1 MNGYYDIHCPFC
13 GSIISPMD
21 IKFSVSEFV
30 EEIFNQRLDEKY
42 DDGILGVI
50 DAEEINLILDND
62 FLWDMSVNDIQ
73 ECYLDDMFVLS
84 GDNLIKRFGFKAL
97 DMLHAVTSETIEEI
111 AQSSNISEALGA
123 APEVRELVE
132 EILKNVSHE
141 RLMRTE
147 VQIDDR
153 NAAVL
158 NLIRYAKT
166 DKTLFKIHLKVEA
179 DKDDNGNIINKDIR
193 SKDERIICKSKRCCN
208 CGNEL
213 SKMSGKYEEKIVS
226 FIGSPAAGKSA
237 YLAAAINKL
246 LTSGQSEYG
255 VEVIFDYQSSDYIAF
270 NEACLEPYS
279 KGFAITKTNQGTFP
293 QLSMALKNAKLG
305 KTYLYTFVDIPGETF
320 IDDNGCNVSD
330 ILANRRIIKHAD
342 VIWFCVSAKQL
353 FTSRIGRVRRTKN
366 DGEIENEEMN
376 DLRILGQNTIKFANE
391 MFEEGDKMPAVA
403 LILTKSDLLSS
414 FIMDYVFSVD
424 ANKNRLL
431 KREYFKTICSV
442 PHGNYNSD
450 GEDYDYYDGEPDT
463 LGYMHDEKLIYQKFM
478 NDTKRIIEFIKNH
491 GEPYSDVFIGNIA
504 TAFHKKICPCFS
516 EASYGRNPVEKYSM
530 DAAMRFL
537 LTHKNRLQQRDYED
551 IIDIFGEKE
560 TEAFEKGGGRLPVIK
575 EQEDVNYIQ
584 NLYKKLNPIYPF
596 GIMSILEWTFAYTGF
611 IECVEND
618 GDKWNTVPTTG
629 SEFNILQT
637 RLTLESEG
645 GNIVVGHK
653 ADKEERKPKGFFGGL
668 FGRKETNEIQYRE
681 RKE

>member
-13 GSIISPMD
+13 GSIIGPMD
-21 IKFSVSEFV
+21 IKFSISEFV

-42 DDGILGVI
+42 NDGILGVI
-50 DAEEINLILDND
+50 DGEEINLILDND

-73 ECYLDDMFVLS
+73 ECYSGDMFVLA

-97 DMLHAVTSETIEEI
+97 DMLHSITEEAVEEI
-111 AQSSNISEALGA
+111 AESSNMSEALMSNT
-123 APEVRELVE
+123 EVRELVE

-147 VQIDDR
+147 VQVEDR
-153 NAAVL
+153 DAAVL

-193 SKDERIICKSKRCCN
+193 SEDERIICKSKRCCN

-213 SKMSGKYEEKIVS
+213 SKMSGKYEEKIIS

-255 VEVIFDYQSSDYIAF
+255 VEVILDYQSSDYIAF
-270 NEACLEPYS
+270 NDACLYPYS
-279 KGFAITKTNQGTFP
+279 KGFAITKTNTGTFP
-293 QLSMALKNAKLG
+293 QLSMALKNARLG

-320 IDDNGCNVSD
+320 IDENGCNVSD

-342 VIWFCVSAKQL
+342 VIWYCVSAKQL
-353 FTSRIGRVRRTKN
+353 FSSKIGRVRRAKN
-366 DGEIENEEMN
+366 DGAIENEEMN

-391 MFEEGDKMPAVA
+391 MYKDGDKKPAVA
-403 LILTKSDLLSS
+403 LILTKSDLLSN
-414 FIMDYVFSVD
+414 FIMENVFSGD
-424 ANKNRLL
+424 IDKNRLL
-431 KREYFKTICSV
+431 KKEYFKTICSV
-442 PHGNYNSD
+442 PYGSYNSD
-450 GEDYDYYDGEPDT
+450 GEDYDYYDGEPNT
-463 LGYMHDEKLIYQKFM
+463 LGYMHDGKLIYRKFM
-478 NDTKRIIEFIKNH
+478 NDAKRIVDFIKNY
-491 GEPYSDVFIGNIA
+491 GEPYSEVFMGNIA
-504 TAFHKKICPCFS
+504 TAFHKKTCPCFS

-530 DAAMRFL
+530 DVAMRFL
-537 LTHKNRLQQRDYED
+537 LSHKDRLQPRDYED

-560 TEAFEKGGGRLPVIK
+560 VEAFENGEGKLPVIK

-618 GDKWNTVPTTG
+618 GDNWNVVPTAG
-629 SEFNILQT
+629 PEFNTLQT

-645 GNIVVGHK
+645 GNIVMEHHVGGG
-653 ADKEERKPKGFFGGL
+653 EEPKPRGL
-668 FGRKETNEIQYRE
+668 FGR
-681 RKE
+681 

>member
-13 GSIISPMD
+13 GSIIGPLD
-21 IKFSVSEFV
+21 IKFSISEFV

-42 DDGILGVI
+42 NDGILGVI
-50 DAEEINLILDND
+50 DGEEINLILDND
-62 FLWDMSVNDIQ
+62 FLWDMSINDIQ
-73 ECYLDDMFVLS
+73 ECYSGDMFVLA

-97 DMLHAVTSETIEEI
+97 DMLHSITEEAVEEI
-111 AQSSNISEALGA
+111 ADSSNISEALMSNT
-123 APEVRELVE
+123 EVRGLVE

-147 VQIDDR
+147 VQVEDR
-153 NAAVL
+153 DAAVL

-193 SKDERIICKSKRCCN
+193 SEDERIICKSKRCCN

-213 SKMSGKYEEKIVS
+213 SKMSGKYEEKIIS
-226 FIGSPAAGKSA
+226 FIGSPASGKSA

-270 NEACLEPYS
+270 DEACLYPYS
-279 KGFAITKTNQGTFP
+279 KGFAITKTNTGTFP
-293 QLSMALKNAKLG
+293 QLSIALKNARLG

-320 IDDNGCNVSD
+320 IDENGCNVSD

-342 VIWFCVSAKQL
+342 VIWYCVSAKQL
-353 FTSRIGRVRRTKN
+353 FSSKIGRVRRAKN
-366 DGEIENEEMN
+366 DGAIENEEMN

-391 MFEEGDKMPAVA
+391 MYEDGDKKPAVA
-403 LILTKSDLLSS
+403 LILTKSDLLSN
-414 FIMDYVFSVD
+414 FIMENVFSGD
-424 ANKNRLL
+424 IDKNRLL
-431 KREYFKTICSV
+431 KREYFKTICSA
-442 PHGNYNSD
+442 PYGNYNSD
-450 GEDYDYYDGEPDT
+450 GEDYDYYDGEPNT
-463 LGYMHDEKLIYQKFM
+463 LGYMHDGKLIYQKFM
-478 NDTKRIIEFIKNH
+478 NDAKRIVEFIKNY
-491 GEPYSDVFIGNIA
+491 GEPYSEAFMGNIA
-504 TAFHKKICPCFS
+504 TAFHKKACPCFS

-530 DAAMRFL
+530 DVAMRFL
-537 LTHKNRLQQRDYED
+537 LSHKDRLQPRDYED

-560 TEAFEKGGGRLPVIK
+560 VEAFENGEGKLPVIK

-611 IECVEND
+611 IECVEYD
-618 GDKWNTVPTTG
+618 GDNWNVVPTAEP
-629 SEFNILQT
+629 EFNMLQT

-645 GNIVVGHK
+645 GNIVIGHPVGG
-653 ADKEERKPKGFFGGL
+653 EVPKPRGL
-668 FGRKETNEIQYRE
+668 FG
-681 RKE
+681 

>member
-13 GSIISPMD
+13 GSIIGPLD
-21 IKFSVSEFV
+21 IKFSISEFV

-42 DDGILGVI
+42 NDGILGVI
-50 DAEEINLILDND
+50 DGEEINLILDND

-73 ECYLDDMFVLS
+73 ECYSGDMFVLS

-97 DMLHAVTSETIEEI
+97 DMLHSITEESIEEI
-111 AQSSNISEALGA
+111 AESSNISEALMSNT
-123 APEVRELVE
+123 EVRGLVE

-147 VQIDDR
+147 VQVDDR
-153 NAAVL
+153 DAAVL

-166 DKTLFKIHLKVEA
+166 DKILFKIHLKVEA

-193 SKDERIICKSKRCCN
+193 SVDERIICKSKRCCN

-213 SKMSGKYEEKIVS
+213 SKMSGKYEEKIIS

-270 NEACLEPYS
+270 NEACLYPYS
-279 KGFAITKTNQGTFP
+279 KGFAITKTNTGTFP
-293 QLSMALKNAKLG
+293 QLSMALKNARLG

-320 IDDNGCNVSD
+320 IDENGCNVSD

-342 VIWFCVSAKQL
+342 VIWYCVSAKQL
-353 FTSRIGRVRRTKN
+353 FTSKIGRIRRAKN
-366 DGEIENEEMN
+366 DGAIENEEMS

-391 MFEEGDKMPAVA
+391 MYEDGDKKPAVA
-403 LILTKSDLLSS
+403 LILTKSDLLSN
-414 FIMDYVFSVD
+414 FIMENVFSGNVD
-424 ANKNRLL
+424 KNRIM
-431 KREYFKTICSV
+431 KKEYFKTICSI

-450 GEDYDYYDGEPDT
+450 GEDYDYYDGEPNT
-463 LGYMHDEKLIYQKFM
+463 LGYMYDGKLIYQKFM
-478 NDTKRIIEFIKNH
+478 NDTKRIVDFIRNH
-491 GEPYSDVFIGNIA
+491 GEPYSEVFIGNIA
-504 TAFHKKICPCFS
+504 TAFHKKTCPCFS

-530 DAAMRFL
+530 DVAMRFL
-537 LTHKNRLQQRDYED
+537 LAHKERLQQRDIED
-551 IIDIFGEKE
+551 IIDIFGKNEIE
-560 TEAFEKGGGRLPVIK
+560 SFENGEGKLPVIK

-618 GDKWNTVPTTG
+618 GENWNTVPTSG
-629 SEFNILQT
+629 QEFNTLQT
-637 RLTLESEG
+637 RLTLETEG
-645 GNIVVGHK
+645 GPIVNRNVKTEDPSNG
-653 ADKEERKPKGFFGGL
+653 GFFGKL
-668 FGRKETNEIQYRE
+668 FGR
-681 RKE
+681 

>member
-13 GSIISPMD
+13 GGIIGPLD
-21 IKFSVSEFV
+21 IKFSISEFV

-42 DDGILGVI
+42 NDGILGVI
-50 DAEEINLILDND
+50 DGEEINLILDND

-73 ECYLDDMFVLS
+73 ECYVGDMFVLS
-84 GDNLIKRFGFKAL
+84 GDNLLKRFGPKAV
-97 DMLHAVTSETIEEI
+97 DWLHSITEEAVEEI
-111 AQSSNISEALGA
+111 ANSSNISEALKSNNSVQG
-123 APEVRELVE
+123 LVE

-147 VQIDDR
+147 VQVDDR

-166 DKTLFKIHLKVEA
+166 DKILFKIHLKVEP

-193 SKDERIICKSKRCCN
+193 SEDERIICKSKRCCN

-213 SKMSGKYEEKIVS
+213 SKMSGKYEEKIIS

-270 NEACLEPYS
+270 NEACLYPYS

-320 IDDNGCNVSD
+320 IDENGCNVSD

-353 FTSRIGRVRRTKN
+353 FSSKIGRVRRAKN
-366 DGEIENEEMN
+366 DGTIENEEMN

-391 MFEEGDKMPAVA
+391 MYEDGDKKPAVA
-403 LILTKSDLLSS
+403 LILTKSDLLSN
-414 FIMDYVFSVD
+414 FIMENVFSGD
-424 ANKNRLL
+424 IGKNRLL

-450 GEDYDYYDGEPDT
+450 GEDYDYYDGEPNT
-463 LGYMHDEKLIYQKFM
+463 LGYMHDGKLIYQKFM
-478 NDTKRIIEFIKNH
+478 NDAKRIVDFIKNH
-491 GEPYSDVFIGNIA
+491 GEPYSEVFMGNIA
-504 TAFHKKICPCFS
+504 TAFHKKTCPCFS

-530 DAAMRFL
+530 DVAMRFL
-537 LTHKNRLQQRDYED
+537 LSHKDRLQPRDYEE

-560 TEAFEKGGGRLPVIK
+560 VEAFENGEGKLPVIK

-618 GDKWNTVPTTG
+618 GDNWNIVPTTG
-629 SEFNILQT
+629 PEFNTLQT

-645 GNIVVGHK
+645 GNIVMGH
-653 ADKEERKPKGFFGGL
+653 ASATKEEHKPKGLFGGL
-668 FGRKETNEIQYRE
+668 FGR
-681 RKE
+681 

>member
-13 GSIISPMD
+13 GGVIGPLD
-21 IKFSVSEFV
+21 IKFSISEFV

-42 DDGILGVI
+42 NDGILGVI
-50 DAEEINLILDND
+50 DGEEINLILDND

-73 ECYLDDMFVLS
+73 ECYVGDMFVLS
-84 GDNLIKRFGFKAL
+84 GDNLLKRFGFKAL
-97 DMLHAVTSETIEEI
+97 DMLHGITEETLEEI
-111 AQSSNISEALGA
+111 SQSSNISEAIKENT
-123 APEVRELVE
+123 EVRALVE
-132 EILKNVSHE
+132 EVLKNVSKE

-147 VQIDDR
+147 VQVDDR
-153 NAAVL
+153 DAAVL
-158 NLIRYAKT
+158 NLIKYAKT
-166 DKTLFKIHLKVEA
+166 DNVLFKIHLKVEA

-193 SKDERIICKSKRCCN
+193 SEDERIICKSKRCCN

-213 SKMSGKYEEKIVS
+213 SKMSGKYEEKIIS

-270 NEACLEPYS
+270 NEACLYPYS

-320 IDDNGCNVSD
+320 IDENGCNVSD

-353 FTSRIGRVRRTKN
+353 FTGRIGRVRRARN
-366 DGEIENEEMN
+366 DATIENEEMN
-376 DLRILGQNTIKFANE
+376 DLRILGQNTIRFANE
-391 MFEEGDKMPAVA
+391 MYEDGDKKPAVA
-403 LILTKSDLLSS
+403 LILTKSDLLSN
-414 FIMDYVFSVD
+414 FIMENVFSGD
-424 ANKNRLL
+424 MDKNRLI
-431 KREYFKTICSV
+431 KRGYFKTICSI
-442 PHGNYNSD
+442 PHGNYSSD
-450 GEDYDYYDGEPDT
+450 GEDYDYYDGEPNT
-463 LGYMHDEKLIYQKFM
+463 LGYLHEGKLIWQKFM
-478 NDTKRIIEFIKNH
+478 NDTRNVVDFIKNY
-491 GEPYSDVFIGNIA
+491 GEPYSEVFMGNIA
-504 TAFHKKICPCFS
+504 TAFHKKTCPCFS

-530 DAAMRFL
+530 DVAMRFL
-537 LTHKNRLQQRDYED
+537 LSHKDRLQPRDYED

-560 TEAFEKGGGRLPVIK
+560 IEAFENGEGKLPVIK

-584 NLYKKLNPIYPF
+584 DLYKRLNPIYPF

-618 GDKWNTVPTTG
+618 GEGWNVVPTYG
-629 SEFNILQT
+629 PEFNELQT
-637 RLTLESEG
+637 RLTLETAG
-645 GNIVVGHK
+645 GNIVINKRSGG
-653 ADKEERKPKGFFGGL
+653 EEPTRGRGLFGGL
-668 FGRKETNEIQYRE
+668 FGR
-681 RKE
+681 

>member
-13 GSIISPMD
+13 GSIIGPLD
-21 IKFSVSEFV
+21 IKFSISEFV

-42 DDGILGVI
+42 NDGILGVI

-73 ECYLDDMFVLS
+73 ECYVGDMFVLS
-84 GDNLIKRFGFKAL
+84 GDNLLKRFGPKAVEW
-97 DMLHAVTSETIEEI
+97 LHSITEEVVEEI
-111 AQSSNISEALGA
+111 ANSSNISEALKSNNT
-123 APEVRELVE
+123 VRGLVE

-147 VQIDDR
+147 VQVEDR
-153 NAAVL
+153 DAAVL

-193 SKDERIICKSKRCCN
+193 SEDERIICKSKRCCN

-213 SKMSGKYEEKIVS
+213 SKMSGKYEEKIIS

-270 NEACLEPYS
+270 NEACLYPYS
-279 KGFAITKTNQGTFP
+279 KGFAITKTNTGTFP
-293 QLSMALKNAKLG
+293 QLSMALKNARLG

-320 IDDNGCNVSD
+320 IDENGCNVSD

-353 FTSRIGRVRRTKN
+353 FSSKIGRVRRAKS
-366 DGEIENEEMN
+366 DDAIENEEMN

-391 MFEEGDKMPAVA
+391 MYEDGDKKPAVA
-403 LILTKSDLLSS
+403 LILTKSDLLSN
-414 FIMDYVFSVD
+414 FIMENVFSGD
-424 ANKNRLL
+424 INKNRLL

-450 GEDYDYYDGEPDT
+450 GEDYDYYDGEPNT
-463 LGYMHDEKLIYQKFM
+463 LGYMHDGKLIYQKFM
-478 NDTKRIIEFIKNH
+478 NDAKRIVDFIKNY
-491 GEPYSDVFIGNIA
+491 GEPYSEVFIGNIA
-504 TAFHKKICPCFS
+504 TAFHKKTCPCFS

-530 DAAMRFL
+530 DVAMRFL
-537 LTHKNRLQQRDYED
+537 LSHKDRLQPRDYED

-560 TEAFEKGGGRLPVIK
+560 IETFENGEGKLPVIR
-575 EQEDVNYIQ
+575 EQDDVNYIQ

-618 GDKWNTVPTTG
+618 ADNWNIVPTAG
-629 SEFNILQT
+629 PDFNTLQT

-645 GNIVVGHK
+645 GNIVIGH
-653 ADKEERKPKGFFGGL
+653 ASAIKEEHKPKGLFGGL
-668 FGRKETNEIQYRE
+668 FGR
-681 RKE
+681 